1 MRECWCFHFRI
12 KCDMLDYKN
21 QEKNTAKIKA
31 LFAVHKHKHSCFF
44 EPRQPCHPRQNFN
57 PHQNFMD
64 PHYPRHSR
72 NLADSQKLVGN
83 YYIVFTSVFPIIH
96 CAIYIY
102 IYINIIYIF
111 IIYNLYI
118 IIYNLYI
125 YININI
131 YIYNFSYIIFN

>member
-44 EPRQPCHPRQNFN
+44 EPHQPCHPR
-57 PHQNFMD
+57 QNFMD

-111 IIYNLYI
+111 IIYNLSI